1 MQTHSTR
8 TLAISALLLAY
19 PALLFAF
26 KGGMNGAFFLL
37 VALGLIGLFQQRRAH
52 PKHFDNDAIAFT
64 AAMSLS
70 MVAIFAS
77 QAYHGH
83 FDPHPYDGA
92 SRFLLAVPVYLA
104 LRRARI
110 GTLGMLQ
117 YGLPIGALGA
127 LLVVLLAQ
135 GNFYYVGRASSAYMH
150 PIYFGDLALIIG
162 LLSLFSINLTGRDK
176 PAAIALKAAGCLAS
190 LYVSILSQSRGG
202 WMAIPVLLTA
212 WLLMHNSRH
221 RYFKL
226 SYAVPLMLLA
236 MLASYFMV
244 DFIHNRI
251 DLIFTELADFSH
263 GQADSSVGIRL
274 QLWKAALHLFAE
286 NPLFGV
292 GPDGFAAA
300 ATSLSQS
307 GFITREAARLG
318 QGEVHSQILAYMA
331 GLGIPGLVA
340 ILSLYFAPMWLGWRA
355 ARSGVASGRIAGQM
369 VVCLTLGFFIFGLTV
384 ETFNIKMIVSFYSL
398 TLAVLLAIAH
408 HDGEQ
413 AG

>member
-1 MQTHSTR
+1 MQTHSVR
-8 TLAISALLLAY
+8 TLMMSALLLGY
-19 PALLFAF
+19 PALLFAI

-37 VALGLIGLFQQRRAH
+37 VALGLIGLAQQKRES
-52 PKHFDNDAIAFT
+52 PILFDSDAIAFSVV
-64 AAMSLS
+64 MSLS
-70 MVAIFAS
+70 IVAIFLS

-104 LRRARI
+104 LRKTELRTSA
-110 GTLGMLQ
+110 TVQ
-117 YGLPIGALGA
+117 YGLPLGALGA
-127 LLVVLLAQ
+127 LVVVLLAR
-135 GNFYYVGRASSAYMH
+135 GDFFYVGRASSAYMH
-150 PIYFGDLALIIG
+150 PIYFGDLALVIG
-162 LLSLFSINLTGRDK
+162 LLALFSLHLTGRDS
-176 PAAIALKAAGCLAS
+176 PLIIALKVAGCLAGI
-190 LYVSILSQSRGG
+190 YVSVLSQSRGG
-202 WMAIPVLLTA
+202 WIALPI
-212 WLLMHNSRH
+212 LLMARLLMQNRTH
-221 RYFKL
+221 RRIKL
-226 SYAVPLMLLA
+226 SYAILLMLLA
-236 MLASYFMV
+236 LLASYFLV
-244 DFIHNRI
+244 DFVHNRI
-251 DLIFTELADFSH
+251 DYIFIDLADFSH
-263 GQADSSVGIRL
+263 GQADSSIGIRL

-300 ATSLSQS
+300 ATTLSQS

-331 GLGIPGLVA
+331 GLGIPGLIA
-340 ILSLYFAPMWLGWRA
+340 ILSLYFAPMWLGWKA
-355 ARSGVASGRIAGQM
+355 TRSDSTTRRIAGQM

-413 AG
+413 AV